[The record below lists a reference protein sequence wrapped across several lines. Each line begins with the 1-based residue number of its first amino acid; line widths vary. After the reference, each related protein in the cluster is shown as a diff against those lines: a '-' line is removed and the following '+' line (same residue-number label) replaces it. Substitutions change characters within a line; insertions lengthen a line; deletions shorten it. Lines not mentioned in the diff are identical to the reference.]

1 MSPRVRRRRWPNGQ
15 RGRECGGARGQTLSS
30 MLGSPQVHQG
40 GYRPPLCVV
49 LAEEGSDPAGMRKG
63 EEARSRHGWNLPA
76 PSLSTAAPKAG
87 EVGRV
92 MLDQD
97 PNRDLP
103 GSPKRGVRSELSP
116 LQCGL
121 RATLEMCSAQHDE
134 KDPNP

>member
-1 MSPRVRRRRWPNGQ
+1 MDSEEGSVVGLVARPSLPCLGVPRYSRVGTDP
-15 RGRECGGARGQTLSS
+15 LS
-30 MLGSPQVHQG
+30 V
-40 GYRPPLCVV
+40 VV
-49 LAEEGSDPAGMRKG
+49 LAEEGPDPTGMRKG
-63 EEARSRHGWNLPA
+63 EDGQSRHGQNLPA
-76 PSLSTAAPKAG
+76 PSLFMAAPKAG

-97 PNRDLP
+97 PSRDLP
-103 GSPKRGVRSELSP
+103 GSSRRGVRPELSP

>member
-1 MSPRVRRRRWPNGQ
+1 
-15 RGRECGGARGQTLSS
+15 

-49 LAEEGSDPAGMRKG
+49 LAEEGSDPTGMRKG
-63 EEARSRHGWNLPA
+63 EEAQSRHSRNLPA

-92 MLDQD
+92 MLDWD

-103 GSPKRGVRSELSP
+103 GSPKRGVRPELSLLSSVVSEQP
-116 LQCGL
+116 WKCV
-121 RATLEMCSAQHDE
+121 QHSMM